1 MKKQI
6 IYFFL
11 FSMIFTCPL
20 ILTAQKKSE
29 NKKTTKET
37 ATDDYFN
44 SSTYSGLSF
53 RSIGPAVTSGRI
65 ADFAV
70 VPNHH
75 EVYYVA
81 AAAGGVWKT
90 TNSGTTFDPVFDS
103 QGSYSIGCITIDPTN
118 ANVVW
123 VGTGENHNQ
132 RSVSY
137 GDGVYKSE
145 DGGKSWN
152 NMGLKNSEHIAN
164 IVVDPS
170 NPNTIYVAAYGPV
183 WKEGGDRG
191 VYKSTD
197 GGTTWTLIKS
207 VSPFTGCNN
216 LVMDPRDP
224 NVLYAAFHQ
233 RMRKVFTYIGGGTE
247 TAMYKTTDAGKTWK
261 KLEGG
266 LPGGDLGRMALDI
279 SPVNPDVLYVAIEAR
294 DGKGGI
300 YRSSDR
306 GASWEKKSGVFT
318 AGNYYQELTCD
329 PRNVNRIFLTDSY
342 YKVSD
347 DGGATVRNLGEI
359 NKHIDNHCIWIDPSN
374 TNHLLAG
381 CDGGVYETYDF
392 ANTWDFKANLPV
404 TQFYKVSTDNDFP
417 FYNVHGG
424 TQDNFSLAGPSR
436 TTSANG
442 IVNSDWIV
450 TSVGDGFETQVDQT
464 NPNIIYAQSQ
474 YGGLVRFDKKSGE
487 YLNIK
492 PLEKKGEAPLRWNW
506 DAPLFISHDS
516 KRLYIGANVLFKS
529 ENHGEAWTQIS
540 PDLSRQ
546 SDRNKF
552 EVMGKVQSVDEVA
565 KNQSTDIF
573 GQLTTVS
580 ESILDQNIIYA
591 GTDDGLIQITTDG
604 GKNWKKVDNIAGVP
618 AMSYVHQVITSM
630 HDKNTA
636 YVCFNHHRY
645 GDFKPYLLKTTDG
658 GNSWKSIA
666 SNLPE
671 RGSVY
676 SIAEDHLDPN
686 LLFAG
691 TEFGIYF
698 SNDGGVHWIKLS
710 AGLPTAAVR
719 DIEIQRR
726 ENDLVI
732 ATFGRGFYILDD
744 YSALRNF
751 KRADYDK
758 AAKILPVKDAWMFV
772 ERMPLGLKGKG
783 HQGSSYFTTP
793 NPEVGAIFTYYLK
806 ENIQSLKEKRQATEK
821 AKYADSEDVFY
832 PSMDS
837 LFAEDNQAAP
847 YLQFV
852 VRDEEGS
859 VVRYIKAPAK
869 KGMARISW
877 DFRYGT
883 TAPTNQRYVPA
894 PDQLF
899 GSEEIGHL
907 AVPGIYSVSLEK
919 VVDGQVSL
927 LDGPV
932 KFTCKSLNQAT
943 FPAQNKAEYED
954 FCKNISNLR
963 KALSAGDGI
972 LNDLKDKISNFKI
985 ALQDVPAEN
994 KSLIQEINDVNLKL
1008 VKLGFELSGDGT
1020 RASREFE
1027 TSPAIDGRV
1036 SDLEGSMWAVT
1047 SAPTETFKYNYKV
1060 ASDDFTQWLK
1070 SLKDMDT
1077 QVSKIENELELKKA
1091 PYTPGRWP
1099 KW

>member
-11 FSMIFTCPL
+11 FSMIFSSPL

-44 SSTYSGLSF
+44 SSNYSGLSF

-81 AAAGGVWKT
+81 SAAGGIWKT

-145 DGGKSWN
+145 DGGKTWN

-247 TAMYKTTDAGKTWK
+247 IALFKSTDAGKTWE

-266 LPGGDLGRMALDI
+266 LPGGDLGRIALDI
-279 SPVNPDVLYVAIEAR
+279 SPVNPDVLYVAVEAR

-306 GASWEKKSGVFT
+306 GASWDKKSGVFT
-318 AGNYYQELTCD
+318 AGNYYQELNCD

-374 TNHLLAG
+374 TNHLLVG
-381 CDGGVYETYDF
+381 SDGGVYETYDF

-404 TQFYKVSTDNDFP
+404 TQFYKVSTDNAFP

-450 TSVGDGFETQVDQT
+450 TSVGDGFESQVDQT
-464 NPNIIYAQSQ
+464 NPDVIYAQSQ
-474 YGGLVRFDKKSGE
+474 YGGVVRFDKKSGE

-492 PLEKKGEAPLRWNW
+492 PMEKKGEAPLRWNW

-516 KRLYIGANVLFKS
+516 KRLYIGANVLFRS
-529 ENHGEAWTQIS
+529 DNRGEAWTQIS

-580 ESILDQNIIYA
+580 ESSLDQNIIYA

-604 GKNWKKVDNIAGVP
+604 GKNWKKVDNIDGVP

-676 SIAEDHLDPN
+676 SIAEDHIDPN

-698 SNDGGVHWIKLS
+698 SNDGGGHWVKLS

-758 AAKILPVKDAWMFV
+758 AAEILPIKDAWMFV

-793 NPEVGAIFTYYLK
+793 NPEVGAVFTYYLK
-806 ENIQSLKEKRQATEK
+806 EGVKTLKEKRQANEK
-821 AKYADSEDVFY
+821 AKYAESEEVFY
-832 PSMDS
+832 PQMDS
-837 LFAEDNQAAP
+837 LFAEDNQATP
-847 YLQFV
+847 YLRFV
-852 VRDEEGS
+852 VRDEVGS

-869 KGMARISW
+869 KGLARITW

-883 TAPTNQRYVPA
+883 TAPSNQRYVPA

-919 VVDGQVSL
+919 VEDGLVSL

-943 FPAQNKAEYED
+943 FPALNKAEYED

-963 KALSAGDGI
+963 KAVSAGDGI
-972 LNDLKDKISNFKI
+972 LNDLKDKVSNFKI
-985 ALQDVPAEN
+985 VLQDMPAEN
-994 KSLIQEINDVNLKL
+994 KSLVQQIHDVDLQL

-1027 TSPAIDGRV
+1027 TSPAIEGRV

-1047 SAPTETFKYNYKV
+1047 SAPTETFKYSYKI
-1060 ASDDFTQWLK
+1060 ASDDFTQWIK

-1077 QVSKIENELELKKA
+1077 QISKIETELELKKA